1 MFSCCHFIKG
11 ANRSLLLDTQRDSY
25 YLVPNSMPDF
35 ISSVSNLDLDHTLSE
50 YDQGDYEIAL
60 QYVEFLIK
68 NDLAFFCDSAEEA
81 AAFLPISMAWQY
93 PSEVT
98 NAVIEVDN
106 LVFIPAIT
114 HCIGTFFIP
123 TLHVIFLCPVVNID
137 HLWNLIKP
145 FNGLS
150 NKSIQISFENKDQ
163 ITVEHLTD
171 FCYHHPKI
179 ELIIAF
185 NSQIETSAKMFGCS
199 LVFTKQKDF
208 SKAACGSIQQEY
220 FNTGLRHFTESIQ
233 HNTCLNRKISIDSE
247 GNIKNC
253 PSMVESYGKI
263 WDTTILQAIEKP
275 GFKNM
280 WNISKDEIMV
290 CKDCEFRHICT
301 DCRAYLETPE
311 NPHSKPLKCGYNP
324 YNNTWTDWSI
334 NPLKQQPIIY
344 YGLNEL

>member
-25 YLVPNSMPDF
+25 YLVPNSMQDF

-68 NDLAFFCDSAEEA
+68 NDLAFFCASAEEA
-81 AAFLPISMAWQY
+81 DAFLPISMAWQY

-106 LVFIPAIT
+106 LFFIPAIT

-123 TLHVIFLCPVVNID
+123 TLHLVFLCPVFNID
-137 HLWNLIKP
+137 QLWNLIKP

-163 ITVEHLTD
+163 ITVEQLTD
-171 FCYHHPKI
+171 FCYHHSKI

-185 NSQIETSAKMFGCS
+185 NSSFDSFLKIYECS
-199 LVFTKQKDF
+199 VIFTTQEKY
-208 SKAACGSIQQEY
+208 SNTTCGTIQQEY
-220 FNTGLRHFTESIQ
+220 FNTGLRHFTESLQ
-233 HNTCLNRKISIDSE
+233 HNTCLNRKVCIDLK

-253 PSMVESYGKI
+253 PSIPDSFGDI
-263 WDTTILQAIEKP
+263 WNTTLLQAIEKKE
-275 GFKNM
+275 FRKL
-280 WNISKDEIMV
+280 WNISKDQIKV
-290 CKDCEFRHICT
+290 CMDCEFRHVCT
-301 DCRAYLETPE
+301 DCRAYKE
-311 NPHSKPLKCGYNP
+311 NPEDIFSKPLKCGYDP
-324 YNNTWTDWSI
+324 YTNTWADWSI
-334 NPLKQQPIIY
+334 NPLKQTAITHY
-344 YGLNEL
+344 ALKEG